1 MDENPCAGTVPNP
14 RSPGI
19 PAEIL
24 QIQPLLQRLEGVPI
38 DLEVRMEP
46 QSILRNTLLLF
57 VATIVAAAAT
67 FAVVIW
73 WVVRRGRRTGVP
85 KSAAAGPDGPA
96 LP

>member
-1 MDENPCAGTVPNP
+1 
-14 RSPGI
+14 
-19 PAEIL
+19 
-24 QIQPLLQRLEGVPI
+24 VPI